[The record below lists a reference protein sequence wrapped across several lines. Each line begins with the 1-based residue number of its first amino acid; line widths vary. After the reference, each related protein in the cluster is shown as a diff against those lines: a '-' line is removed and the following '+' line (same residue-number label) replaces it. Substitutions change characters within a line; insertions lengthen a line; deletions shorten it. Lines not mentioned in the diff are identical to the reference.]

1 MKKIIALLL
10 AVVMVAA
17 LFAGCQDD
25 KKPTDPA
32 TDAPTEAPTDGETE
46 APTDG
51 ETEPTEIVELHW
63 YMVGNKQP
71 DNYDA
76 WKANLDAYLEEKIG
90 VHLDVHI
97 IGWDAWDNTRAT
109 MINTNE
115 AFDIMFTNMG
125 TFASDVRTGAFAT
138 IDELAEVAP
147 ELYNFI
153 PADYWD
159 ACKINGNL
167 YAVPTY
173 KDSSITEYFVYD
185 KALVEEVYPD
195 YANVH
200 DLAGVTEILKAM
212 KEKTGSA
219 PFILNNNGLDAI
231 MGNKYDGIGAGLP
244 TLGVSYFG
252 DEAKVVS
259 VFEQEDVMNE
269 LKIVYQWMQDGLV
282 NEDAAILGE
291 APNYRPAF
299 VAQGWSYAAVSTWG
313 PNMGVDAV
321 AVQYGDTVLSN
332 DSVQGSMNCISASS
346 EHKVE
351 ALKLLELVNT
361 DSYVRDALYFGL
373 EGDNFEYTDEGRV
386 HKNTEKT
393 WDMAGYTQGSFFTVT
408 MLDTEEVN
416 QWDEVKALNAAA
428 TGSPALGFVFD
439 TTNVT
444 DQLANCTEIWKR
456 YKAELLTGTIEPEAA
471 VAEMMEEMRAA
482 GFDEIVTEAQTQ
494 IDAWKN
500 A

>member
-17 LFAGCQDD
+17 LFAGCHNDTT
-25 KKPTDPA
+25 KATDP
-32 TDAPTEAPTDGETE
+32 TTETPTEAPTEETPTE
-46 APTDG
+46 APTEG
-51 ETEPTEIVELHW
+51 PKEIVNLDW

-97 IGWDAWDNTRAT
+97 ISWNDWDTTRAT

-115 AFDIMFTNMG
+115 PFDIMFTNMG
-125 TFASDVRTGAFAT
+125 TFNSDVRTGAFAT

-159 ACKINGNL
+159 ACKIDGKL

-200 DLAGVTEILKAM
+200 DLNGVTEILKAM

-219 PFILNNNGLDAI
+219 PFILNQNGLDAI

-244 TLGVSYFG
+244 ALGVSYFG

-259 VFEQEDVMNE
+259 VFEQKDVMDE
-269 LKIVYQWMQDGLV
+269 LKIVHQWMTDGLI
-282 NEDAAILGE
+282 NEDAAVLGE

-361 DSYVRDALYFGL
+361 DSKVRDALYFGL
-373 EGDNFEYTDEGRV
+373 EGDNFEYTAEGRV

-416 QWDEVKALNAAA
+416 QWDEVKALNANA

-444 DQLANCTEIWKR
+444 DQLANCTEIWSR
-456 YKAELLTGTIEPEAA
+456 YKAELLTGTVEPEAA
-471 VAEMMEEMRAA
+471 VAEMMTEMRAA
-482 GFDEIVTEAQTQ
+482 GFDEIMTEAQTQ
-494 IDAWKN
+494 LDAWKN